1 MRTSLF
7 SLFIF
12 CLSVS
17 VVSTAYAGGI
27 QIGRTRIIY
36 DANKKEVAL
45 PLINKDEDLPWLI
58 QSWTDTG
65 DGTTR
70 GPFIVTPPL
79 FRLDPKKEQSLRIAR
94 SGTPVPQDKESLFYM
109 NVRAIPATAKDDKD
123 ENTLK
128 LIFKTR
134 MKLFYRPKELAGTPV
149 EACKNLTFSRNG
161 TALHVTNAGVYYSV
175 FDSLFLGN
183 TLVKSADMVSPKSSV
198 DITLPSQANGNNVTW
213 RCITDYGNASEK
225 FTIVLR

>member
-7 SLFIF
+7 FLF

-17 VVSTAYAGGI
+17 VVSTAYAGGV

-79 FRLDPKKEQSLRIAR
+79 FRLDPKKEQSLRIAW
-94 SGTPVPQDKESLFYM
+94 SGVPVPQDKESLFYM

-134 MKLFYRPKELAGTPV
+134 MKLFYRPKELAGTPI
-149 EACKNLTFSRNG
+149 ETCENLTFSRNG
-161 TALHVTNAGVYYSV
+161 TTLHVTNAGVYYSV

-183 TLVKSADMVSPKSSV
+183 TLVKSADMVGPKNSV
-198 DITLPSQANGNNVTW
+198 DITLPPQSNGNNVTW

-225 FTIVLR
+225 FTMVLR